1 MRYVTFSKEGNQY
14 YGRATATGII
24 ELSSSFPQWK
34 TLKNVIAADGFE
46 QLEEYSSNRSES
58 YSFDEVQFDIP
69 IPDPG
74 KIICVGV
81 NYPGRNEEF
90 NDQNPAPKNPSLF
103 VRFPRSLVGHNRPV
117 LIPRESDKLD
127 FEAEIVIVISKEA
140 RRVPIDRA
148 LDYIAGITLSNEGS
162 IRDWMRHGKFNV
174 TQGKNFEKSGSM
186 GPWLV
191 LYSNPDQLADIK
203 LESRLNGEV
212 MQQDRTS
219 RMIFSFARI
228 IEYITT
234 FTTLD
239 PGDVILTGTPIGN
252 GSFRNPPLFLKEGDI
267 IEIEAE
273 GIGCLKNL
281 IVKEK
286 C

>member
-1 MRYVTFSKEGNQY
+1 MRYVSFSKDGKQY
-14 YGRATATGII
+14 FGKATETGII
-24 ELSSSFPQWK
+24 ELSTSFPQWK
-34 TLKNVIAADGFE
+34 TLKNVIIENGFDR
-46 QLEEYSSNRSES
+46 LEEIACKRDES
-58 YSFDEVQFDIP
+58 YDLDEIQFDIP

-103 VRFPRSLVGHNRPV
+103 VRFPRSLVGHNCPI
-117 LIPRESDKLD
+117 LIPRESEKLD
-127 FEAEIVIVISKEA
+127 FEAEVVIVIGKEA

-148 LDYIAGITLSNEGS
+148 MDYIVGISLANEGS

-186 GPWLV
+186 GPWFV
-191 LYSNPDQLADIK
+191 RYTKQDQLADIN

-212 MQQDRTS
+212 MQQDRTG
-219 RMIFSFARI
+219 RMIFTFARI

-234 FTTLD
+234 FTTLE
-239 PGDVILTGTPIGN
+239 PGDVILTGTPTGN
-252 GSFRNPPLFLKEGDI
+252 GSFRNPPLFLKEGDLL
-267 IEIEAE
+267 EIEAD
-273 GIGCLKNL
+273 GLGCLKNR
-281 IVKEK
+281 IMKEQ

>member
-1 MRYVTFSKEGNQY
+1 MRYVTFSKGGKQF
-14 YGRATATGII
+14 YGKATETGII
-24 ELSSSFPQWK
+24 ELSSNFPQWK
-34 TLKNVIAADGFE
+34 TLKNVIADDGFD
-46 QLEEYSSNRSES
+46 QLEEHAS
-58 YSFDEVQFDIP
+58 YRDVSLTFDEVQFDIP

-90 NDQNPAPKNPSLF
+90 NDQNPAPLNPSLF
-103 VRFPRSLVGHNRPV
+103 VRFPRSLVGHNCPI
-117 LIPRESDKLD
+117 LIPRESEKLD
-127 FEAEIVIVISKEA
+127 FEAEIVIIISKKV
-140 RRVPIDRA
+140 RRVPIGSA
-148 LDYIAGITLSNEGS
+148 LGHIAGLSLCNEGS

-186 GPWLV
+186 GPWFV
-191 LYSNPDQLADIK
+191 RYTNHDQLADIK

-212 MQQDRTS
+212 MQQDRTG

-239 PGDVILTGTPIGN
+239 PGDVILTGTPTGN
-252 GSFRNPPLFLKEGDI
+252 GSFRNPPLFLKEGDVL
-267 IEIEAE
+267 EIEAE
-273 GIGCLKNL
+273 GVGCLKNH
-281 IVKEK
+281 IVKEQ

>member
-1 MRYVTFSKEGNQY
+1 MRYVTYHKGGKQY
-14 YGRATATGII
+14 FGKATEAGII
-24 ELSSSFPQWK
+24 ELSSSFPQWR
-34 TLKNVIAADGFE
+34 TLKNVIADGGFG
-46 QLEEYSSNRSES
+46 QLEELASHREEN
-58 YSFDEVQFDIP
+58 YSFDEVRFDIP

-103 VRFPRSLVGHNRPV
+103 VRFPRSLVGHKRPI
-117 LIPRESDKLD
+117 LIPKESEKLD

-148 LDYIAGITLSNEGS
+148 LDYIAGISLSNEGS

-191 LYSNPDQLADIK
+191 HYTSQEQLADIK

-234 FTTLD
+234 FTTLE
-239 PGDVILTGTPIGN
+239 PGDVILTGTPTGN
-252 GSFRNPPLFLKEGDI
+252 GSFRNPPQFLQEGDI

-273 GIGCLKNL
+273 GVGCLKNH

>member
-1 MRYVTFSKEGNQY
+1 MRYVTFNKEGKQY
-14 YGRATATGII
+14 FGKATPAGII
-24 ELSSSFPQWK
+24 ELSTRFPQWP
-34 TLKNVIAADGFE
+34 TLKNVIADNGFE
-46 QLEEYSSNRSES
+46 QLEEFASQQEES
-58 YSFDEVQFDIP
+58 FSIDEVQFDIP

-90 NDQNPAPKNPSLF
+90 NDQNPAPENPSLF
-103 VRFPRSLVGHNRPV
+103 VRFPRSLVGHNCPV
-117 LIPRESDKLD
+117 LIPRESEKLD
-127 FEAEIVIVISKEA
+127 FEAEIVIVISKQA
-140 RRVPIDRA
+140 RRVPRDRA
-148 LDYIAGITLSNEGS
+148 LDYIAGLSLCNEGS

-191 LYSNPDQLADIK
+191 LYSKPAQLADIK

-239 PGDVILTGTPIGN
+239 PGDMILTGTPTGN
-252 GSFRNPPLFLKEGDI
+252 GSFRNPPQFLREGDLL
-267 IEIEAE
+267 EIEAE
-273 GIGCLKNL
+273 GIGRLQNH

>member
-1 MRYVTFSKEGNQY
+1 MQYVTFSRAGKQY
-14 YGRATATGII
+14 YGKATKSGII
-24 ELSSSFPQWK
+24 ELSSSFPQWRS
-34 TLKNVIAADGFE
+34 LKNVIADDGFDK
-46 QLEEYSSNRSES
+46 LEAVACKRDES
-58 YSFDEVQFDIP
+58 YSFDEIQFDIP

-90 NDQNPAPKNPSLF
+90 NDQNPPPQNPSLF
-103 VRFPRSLVGHNRPV
+103 VRFPRSLVGHNCPI

-127 FEAEIVIVISKEA
+127 FEAEIVIVIGKKS
-140 RRVPIDRA
+140 RRVPIEQA
-148 LDYIAGITLSNEGS
+148 LDCIAGMSLANEGS

-186 GPWLV
+186 GPWFIP
-191 LYSNPDQLADIK
+191 YTNHDQLADIS

-212 MQQDRTS
+212 MQQDRTG
-219 RMIFSFARI
+219 RMIFTFARI

-239 PGDVILTGTPIGN
+239 PGDIILTGTPTGN
-252 GSFRNPPLFLKEGDI
+252 GSFRNPPLFLVEGDTL
-267 IEIEAE
+267 EIKAE
-273 GIGCLKNL
+273 GLGSLRNQ

-286 C
+286 G